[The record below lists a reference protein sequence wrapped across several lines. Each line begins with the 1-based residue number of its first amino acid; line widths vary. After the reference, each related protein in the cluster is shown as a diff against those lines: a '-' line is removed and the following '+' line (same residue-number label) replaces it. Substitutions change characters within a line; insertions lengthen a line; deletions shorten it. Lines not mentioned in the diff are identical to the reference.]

1 MSEGWCPHS
10 TESHTLRSVCSKV
23 GVYDRVLI
31 KGMANKPQIHPR
43 LVFELGAGWGVFLKG
58 KNKEAGIRHPLMT
71 FLDQSFRGSGCPR
84 FIFSDHVVHGLGAC

>member
-23 GVYDRVLI
+23 GVYDRMLI

-43 LVFELGAGWGVFLKG
+43 LVFELGAGWGGVFKG
-58 KNKEAGIRHPLMT
+58 KEQRSWDSSSSHDI
-71 FLDQSFRGSGCPR
+71 S
-84 FIFSDHVVHGLGAC
+84 